1 MNNKSSIF
9 TIGEATSENTA
20 FGVHEWNRKRSLTE
34 NSQIFYFFCAEKLQ

>member
-20 FGVHEWNRKRSLTE
+20 FGVHEWNNKTIFLLK
-34 NSQIFYFFCAEKLQ
+34 SQIFYFFFA